1 MIALQSTAVASRDNR
16 EAMETE
22 MQRILFRLEDGFEKI
37 ARAAANGDDVSRWE
51 DIWIELLS
59 EYEQLHDRL
68 AA

>member
-1 MIALQSTAVASRDNR
+1 MIALQATPTSSHDR

-37 ARAAANGDDVSRWE
+37 ARAAADGDDVSRWE

>member
-1 MIALQSTAVASRDNR
+1 MIALQTATVSSRDDR
-16 EAMETE
+16 QAIETE

-37 ARAAANGDDVSRWE
+37 ARAAANGDDVGRWE

-59 EYEQLHDRL
+59 EYEHLHDQL